1 MSPALTAARGA
12 AVRRTDGVRRLGSG
26 AGAAG
31 WRLVRAGL
39 VAPGRWW
46 ALRGLAAWR
55 RSLQLRVVTTT
66 LAASTLVVVA
76 LGLVVVQRVADG
88 LTTTKRE
95 QSIDE
100 VVRGQAYM
108 QAQLSQI
115 GGPDDPVLD
124 TALRQVVSNLSRRGS
139 SGDFAI
145 AIQTGN
151 SRLSAQYESTA
162 VTPPAE
168 LAQLVARR
176 NAPAYQYSRGAFAG
190 GTPGPMLVVA
200 APVDTAAGPFD
211 LYYFFSLRGEAE
223 TLSLVQNSLVGIGV
237 LLLLLLAG
245 IAMLVTRQ
253 VVTPVR
259 LAARTAE
266 RLSAGLLE
274 ERMAVRGEDDLARLA
289 HSFNEMAANLQRQ
302 IVQLEDLSRL
312 QRRFT
317 SDVSHELRTPL
328 TTVRMAADLLYAA
341 RGDFAPE
348 VARSAELLSTE
359 VDRFESLLSD
369 LLEISR
375 YDGGFAV
382 LDTEEVDVR
391 TLVTRVVGGLAPL
404 AERAGT
410 PIEVDFPDEPAVAE
424 VDPRRVERILRN
436 LVGNAIEH
444 GEARPVRIALRQD
457 VAAVAVTVR
466 DLGLGLK
473 PEEAEVV
480 FNRFW
485 RGDPSRARQTGGTGL
500 GLSISREDARLHG
513 GWLQAWGRPGQGAQF
528 RLTLPVRVR
537 GRLTSSPLPL
547 RPVDLR
553 APVDAADDRSDDR
566 PEDPATDRGPD
577 RGTDPRIDPRA
588 ERPAEEVVRGV

>member
-1 MSPALTAARGA
+1 MSSALAAVRAAAGRRGEIVRRVLLAWAAGVRRTVLTRIGAPARLRAARG
-12 AVRRTDGVRRLGSG
+12 
-26 AGAAG
+26 
-31 WRLVRAGL
+31 
-39 VAPGRWW
+39 
-46 ALRGLAAWR
+46 LAYWR

-76 LGLVVVQRVADG
+76 LGLVVVQRVTDG
-88 LTTTKRE
+88 LVTTKRE

-108 QAQLSQI
+108 QAQLSQV

-139 SGDFAI
+139 GGDFAI
-145 AIQTGN
+145 AIQTTN
-151 SRLSAQYESTA
+151 TRLSRQYESA
-162 VTPPAE
+162 GVRPPGE
-168 LAQLVARR
+168 LAQLVAQR
-176 NAPAYQYSRGAFAG
+176 NAPAYQYTRDAFAG
-190 GTPGPMLVVA
+190 AAAGPMLVVV
-200 APVDTAAGPFD
+200 APVDTAAGRFD

-274 ERMAVRGEDDLARLA
+274 ERMTVRGEDDLARLA
-289 HSFNEMAANLQRQ
+289 HSFNEMAGNLQRQ

-328 TTVRMAADLLYAA
+328 TTVRMAADVLYAT

-391 TLVTRVVGGLAPL
+391 TLVTRIVAGLAPL

-410 PIEVDFPDEPAVAE
+410 PIEVELPDEPAVAE
-424 VDPRRVERILRN
+424 VDPRRVERMLRN

-444 GEARPVRIALRQD
+444 GEARPVRITLGQD
-457 VAAVAVTVR
+457 ATAVAVTVR
-466 DLGLGLK
+466 DHGVGLK
-473 PEEAEVV
+473 PGEAEVV

-485 RGDPSRARQTGGTGL
+485 RADPSRARQTGGTGL
-500 GLSISREDARLHG
+500 GLSISLEDARLHG

-528 RLTLPVRVR
+528 RLTLPLRVR
-537 GRLTSSPLPL
+537 GPLAAAPLPL
-547 RPVDLR
+547 RPADLD
-553 APVDAADDRSDDR
+553 APPDSDDDLGD
-566 PEDPATDRGPD
+566 DPGDELAG
-577 RGTDPRIDPRA
+577 GA
-588 ERPAEEVVRGV
+588 HAARPAEDAMRGG